1 MSSMEPIRSN
11 RANLR
16 ILLIVMARSYSLT
29 REPKDETITR
39 YFFNSAGQLSGH
51 YNMIWERYSGK
62 GQFFRTTVKCVW
74 TVELC
79 ILLNI

>member
-39 YFFNSAGQLSGH
+39 YFL
-51 YNMIWERYSGK
+51 
-62 GQFFRTTVKCVW
+62 
-74 TVELC
+74 
-79 ILLNI
+79 ILPDNLVGITI